1 MNFWVYKKNP
11 QLKKKR
17 IIKTEKRFLTVF
29 IFFICI
35 FCADCKRKQK
45 NVIIEN
51 KEISAAQKNLNG
63 YLINNICSILN
74 NKKIKNESD
83 DFFYLKKILSYKFFN
98 KDGFFY
104 CFEKYFPD
112 YISIYECSEFYS
124 ESLDTGDWVDSLI
137 IRIEEERIS
146 NEIAKM
152 ETDVLSDLEN
162 SDVSVIEEILDEHSE
177 QIENVFSDSL
187 EQKEIVSKNGNLIF
201 MEFEQEKLI
210 TKKTENGYEIIHS
223 QNNSVTRNYYNQNFL
238 LESSQ
243 KWEIEPSKIQENQN
257 PVSIENY
264 FYDEKTSAVTKKEI
278 ITYDGELQ
286 NLQIIFYND
295 RKQISSKEEYQ
306 IIDKKRNL
314 IQKNDLKYDKDG
326 NIIQNEKTEYF
337 YNQDFSVLTEQF
349 SRKYV
354 YKINEDDFPPDFE
367 YFENDVL
374 KMRNKYSSQKGN
386 YTSQVFFED
395 DFSVKTYYIDE
406 KKVKEVYYSGESVLR
421 VKNYDKQ

>member
-1 MNFWVYKKNP
+1 
-11 QLKKKR
+11 
-17 IIKTEKRFLTVF
+17 
-29 IFFICI
+29 
-35 FCADCKRKQK
+35 
-45 NVIIEN
+45 
-51 KEISAAQKNLNG
+51 
-63 YLINNICSILN
+63 
-74 NKKIKNESD
+74 
-83 DFFYLKKILSYKFFN
+83 
-98 KDGFFY
+98 
-104 CFEKYFPD
+104 
-112 YISIYECSEFYS
+112 
-124 ESLDTGDWVDSLI
+124 
-137 IRIEEERIS
+137 
-146 NEIAKM
+146 M

-223 QNNSVTRNYYNQNFL
+223 QNNSVTRNYYNKNFL

-264 FYDEKTSAVTKKEI
+264 FYDEKTSAVTKKET
-278 ITYDGELQ
+278 ITYHGELQ
-286 NLQIIFYND
+286 NLQIIVYND

-326 NIIQNEKTEYF
+326 NIIQTEKTEYF
-337 YNQDFSVLTEQF
+337 YNQNFSVLTEQF

-395 DFSVKTYYIDE
+395 DFSVKTYYIEE

>member
-11 QLKKKR
+11 QFKKKR

-51 KEISAAQKNLNG
+51 KEITAAQKNLNG

-264 FYDEKTSAVTKKEI
+264 FYDEKTSAVTKKET

-286 NLQIIFYND
+286 NLQIIVYND

-395 DFSVKTYYIDE
+395 DFSVKTYYIEE

>member
-35 FCADCKRKQK
+35 FCTDCKRKQK

-51 KEISAAQKNLNG
+51 KEITAAQKNLNG

-74 NKKIKNESD
+74 NKKVKNESD

-112 YISIYECSEFYS
+112 YISIYECSGFYS

-286 NLQIIFYND
+286 NLQIIVYND
-295 RKQISSKEEYQ
+295 KKQISSKEEYQ

-337 YNQDFSVLTEQF
+337 YNQNFSVLTEQF

-395 DFSVKTYYIDE
+395 DFSVKTYYIEE

>member
-243 KWEIEPSKIQENQN
+243 KWEIEPSKIQENQD

-264 FYDEKTSAVTKKEI
+264 FYDEKTSAVTKKET

-286 NLQIIFYND
+286 NLQIIFYNE
-295 RKQISSKEEYQ
+295 RKQISSKEEYK

-337 YNQDFSVLTEQF
+337 YNQNFSVLTEQF

>member
-11 QLKKKR
+11 QFKKKR

-29 IFFICI
+29 IFFLCI

-45 NVIIEN
+45 NVVIEN
-51 KEISAAQKNLNG
+51 KEITAAQKNLNG

-112 YISIYECSEFYS
+112 YISIYECSGFYS
-124 ESLDTGDWVDSLI
+124 ESLDTADWVDSLI

-152 ETDVLSDLEN
+152 ETDVLSDLKN

-187 EQKEIVSKNGNLIF
+187 EQKEIVSKNGTLIF

-210 TKKTENGYEIIHS
+210 PKKTENGYEIIHS

-264 FYDEKTSAVTKKEI
+264 FYDEKTSAVTKKET

-286 NLQIIFYND
+286 NLQIIVYND

-337 YNQDFSVLTEQF
+337 YNQNFSVLTEQF

-395 DFSVKTYYIDE
+395 DFSVKTYYIEE

>member
-11 QLKKKR
+11 QFKKKR

-29 IFFICI
+29 IFFLCI

-45 NVIIEN
+45 NVVIEN
-51 KEISAAQKNLNG
+51 KEITAAQKNLNG

-112 YISIYECSEFYS
+112 YISIYECSGFYS
-124 ESLDTGDWVDSLI
+124 ESLDTADWVDSLI

-152 ETDVLSDLEN
+152 ETDVLSDLKN

-264 FYDEKTSAVTKKEI
+264 FYDEKTSAVTKKET

-286 NLQIIFYND
+286 NLQIIVYND
-295 RKQISSKEEYQ
+295 KKQISSKEEYQ

-337 YNQDFSVLTEQF
+337 YNQNFSVLTEQF

-395 DFSVKTYYIDE
+395 DFSVKTYYIEE

-421 VKNYDKQ
+421 VKNYDEQ

>member
-11 QLKKKR
+11 QFKKKR

-112 YISIYECSEFYS
+112 YISIYECSGFYS
-124 ESLDTGDWVDSLI
+124 ESLDTADWVDSLI

-152 ETDVLSDLEN
+152 ETDVLSDLKN

-264 FYDEKTSAVTKKEI
+264 FYDEKTSAVTKKET

-286 NLQIIFYND
+286 NLQIIVYND
-295 RKQISSKEEYQ
+295 KKQISSKEEYQ

-337 YNQDFSVLTEQF
+337 YNQNFSVLTEQF

-395 DFSVKTYYIDE
+395 DFSVKTYYIEE

-421 VKNYDKQ
+421 VKNYDEQ

>member
-11 QLKKKR
+11 QFKKKR

-51 KEISAAQKNLNG
+51 KEITAAQKNLNG

-264 FYDEKTSAVTKKEI
+264 FYDEKTSAVTKKET

-286 NLQIIFYND
+286 NLQIIVYND

-337 YNQDFSVLTEQF
+337 YNQNFSVLTEQF

-395 DFSVKTYYIDE
+395 DFSVKTYYIEE

>member
-11 QLKKKR
+11 QFKKKR

-112 YISIYECSEFYS
+112 YISIYECSGFYS
-124 ESLDTGDWVDSLI
+124 ESLDAGDWVDSLI

-264 FYDEKTSAVTKKEI
+264 FYDEKTSAVTKKET

-286 NLQIIFYND
+286 NLQIIVYND

-337 YNQDFSVLTEQF
+337 YNQNFSVLIEQF

-395 DFSVKTYYIDE
+395 NFSVKTYYIEE

>member
-11 QLKKKR
+11 QFKKKR

-45 NVIIEN
+45 NVVIEN

-264 FYDEKTSAVTKKEI
+264 FYDEKTSAVTKKET

-374 KMRNKYSSQKGN
+374 KMRNKYSPQKGN

-395 DFSVKTYYIDE
+395 DFSVKTYYIEE

>member
-11 QLKKKR
+11 QFKKKR

-51 KEISAAQKNLNG
+51 KEITAAQKNLNG

-264 FYDEKTSAVTKKEI
+264 FYDEKTSAVTKKET

-286 NLQIIFYND
+286 NLQIIVYND
-295 RKQISSKEEYQ
+295 KKQISSKEEYQ

-337 YNQDFSVLTEQF
+337 YNQNFSVLTEQF

>member
-11 QLKKKR
+11 QFKKKR

-51 KEISAAQKNLNG
+51 KEITAAQKNLNG

-112 YISIYECSEFYS
+112 YISIYECSVFYS

-286 NLQIIFYND
+286 NLQIIVYND
-295 RKQISSKEEYQ
+295 KKQISSKEEYQ

-337 YNQDFSVLTEQF
+337 YNQNFSVLTEQF

-374 KMRNKYSSQKGN
+374 KMRNKYSLQKGN

-395 DFSVKTYYIDE
+395 DFSVKTYYIEE

>member
-11 QLKKKR
+11 QFKKKR

-83 DFFYLKKILSYKFFN
+83 DFFYLKKILSYKLFN

-112 YISIYECSEFYS
+112 YISIYECSGFYS
-124 ESLDTGDWVDSLI
+124 ESLDAGDWVDSLI

-286 NLQIIFYND
+286 NLQIIVYND
-295 RKQISSKEEYQ
+295 KKQISSKEEYQ

-337 YNQDFSVLTEQF
+337 YNQNFSVLTEQF

-395 DFSVKTYYIDE
+395 DFSVKTYYIEE

>member
-1 MNFWVYKKNP
+1 MNFWDYKKNP
-11 QLKKKR
+11 QFKKKR

-35 FCADCKRKQK
+35 FCTDCKRKQK

-286 NLQIIFYND
+286 NLQIIVYNE
-295 RKQISSKEEYQ
+295 RKQISSKEEYK

-337 YNQDFSVLTEQF
+337 YNQNFSVLTEQF

-374 KMRNKYSSQKGN
+374 KMRNKYSPQKGN

-395 DFSVKTYYIDE
+395 DFSVKTYYIEE

>member
-1 MNFWVYKKNP
+1 
-11 QLKKKR
+11 
-17 IIKTEKRFLTVF
+17 
-29 IFFICI
+29 
-35 FCADCKRKQK
+35 
-45 NVIIEN
+45 
-51 KEISAAQKNLNG
+51 
-63 YLINNICSILN
+63 
-74 NKKIKNESD
+74 
-83 DFFYLKKILSYKFFN
+83 
-98 KDGFFY
+98 
-104 CFEKYFPD
+104 
-112 YISIYECSEFYS
+112 
-124 ESLDTGDWVDSLI
+124 
-137 IRIEEERIS
+137 
-146 NEIAKM
+146 
-152 ETDVLSDLEN
+152 
-162 SDVSVIEEILDEHSE
+162 
-177 QIENVFSDSL
+177 
-187 EQKEIVSKNGNLIF
+187 

-210 TKKTENGYEIIHS
+210 PKKTENGYEIIHS

-286 NLQIIFYND
+286 NLQIIVYND

>member
-11 QLKKKR
+11 QFKKKR

-51 KEISAAQKNLNG
+51 KEISAAQKKLNG

-112 YISIYECSEFYS
+112 YISIYECSGFYS
-124 ESLDTGDWVDSLI
+124 ESLDTADWVDSLI

-286 NLQIIFYND
+286 NLQIIVYND
-295 RKQISSKEEYQ
+295 KKQISSKEEYQ

-395 DFSVKTYYIDE
+395 DFSVKTYYIEE

>member
-11 QLKKKR
+11 QFKKKR
-17 IIKTEKRFLTVF
+17 IIKTEKRFLIVF

-264 FYDEKTSAVTKKEI
+264 FYDEKTSAVTKKET

-286 NLQIIFYND
+286 NLQIIVYND

-337 YNQDFSVLTEQF
+337 YNQNFSVLTEQF

-395 DFSVKTYYIDE
+395 DFSVKTYYIEE

>member
-51 KEISAAQKNLNG
+51 KEITAAQKNLNG

-264 FYDEKTSAVTKKEI
+264 FYDEKTSAVTKKET

-286 NLQIIFYND
+286 NLQIIVYND

-337 YNQDFSVLTEQF
+337 YNQNFSVLTEQF

-395 DFSVKTYYIDE
+395 DFSVKTYYIEE

>member
-11 QLKKKR
+11 QFKKKR

-112 YISIYECSEFYS
+112 YISIYECSGFYS
-124 ESLDTGDWVDSLI
+124 ESLDAGDWVDSLI

-264 FYDEKTSAVTKKEI
+264 FYDEKTFAVTKKET

-286 NLQIIFYND
+286 NLQIIFYNE

-386 YTSQVFFED
+386 YTSQVFFEG
-395 DFSVKTYYIDE
+395 DFSVKTYYIEE

>member
-11 QLKKKR
+11 QFKKKR

-35 FCADCKRKQK
+35 FCTDCKRKQK

-51 KEISAAQKNLNG
+51 KEITAAQKNLNG

-112 YISIYECSEFYS
+112 YISIYECSGFYS
-124 ESLDTGDWVDSLI
+124 ESLDTADWVDSLI

-152 ETDVLSDLEN
+152 ETDVLSDLKN

-210 TKKTENGYEIIHS
+210 PKKTENGYEIIHS

-337 YNQDFSVLTEQF
+337 YNQNFSVLTEQF

-395 DFSVKTYYIDE
+395 DFSVKTYYIEE

-421 VKNYDKQ
+421 VKNYDKK

>member
-11 QLKKKR
+11 QFKKKR

-51 KEISAAQKNLNG
+51 KEITAAQKNLNG

-74 NKKIKNESD
+74 NKNESD

-264 FYDEKTSAVTKKEI
+264 FYDEKTFAVTKKET

-286 NLQIIFYND
+286 NLQIIFYNE

-337 YNQDFSVLTEQF
+337 YNQNFSVLTEQF

-395 DFSVKTYYIDE
+395 DFSVKTYYIEE

>member
-11 QLKKKR
+11 QFKKKR

-223 QNNSVTRNYYNQNFL
+223 QNNSVTRNYYNKNFL

-243 KWEIEPSKIQENQN
+243 KWEIDPSKIQENQN

-264 FYDEKTSAVTKKEI
+264 FYDEKTSAVTKKET

-374 KMRNKYSSQKGN
+374 KMRNKYSTQKGN

-406 KKVKEVYYSGESVLR
+406 KKVKEVYYSDESVLR

>member
-1 MNFWVYKKNP
+1 MNFWDYKKNP
-11 QLKKKR
+11 QFKKKR

-51 KEISAAQKNLNG
+51 KEITAAQKNLNG

-74 NKKIKNESD
+74 NKNESD

-210 TKKTENGYEIIHS
+210 PKKTENGYEIIHS

-264 FYDEKTSAVTKKEI
+264 FYDEKTSAVTKKET

-286 NLQIIFYND
+286 NLQIIVYND
-295 RKQISSKEEYQ
+295 KKQISSKEEYQ

-337 YNQDFSVLTEQF
+337 YNQNFSVLIEQF
-349 SRKYV
+349 SRKYI

-395 DFSVKTYYIDE
+395 NFSVKTYYIEE

>member
-11 QLKKKR
+11 QFKKKR

-51 KEISAAQKNLNG
+51 KEITAAQKNLNG

-243 KWEIEPSKIQENQN
+243 KWDIEPSKIQENQN

-264 FYDEKTSAVTKKEI
+264 FYDEKTSAVTKKET

-286 NLQIIFYND
+286 NLQIIVYND
-295 RKQISSKEEYQ
+295 KKQISSKEEYQ

-337 YNQDFSVLTEQF
+337 YNQNFSVLTEQF

>member
-35 FCADCKRKQK
+35 FCTDCKRKQK

-51 KEISAAQKNLNG
+51 KEITAAQKNLNG

-406 KKVKEVYYSGESVLR
+406 KKVKEVYYSDESVLR